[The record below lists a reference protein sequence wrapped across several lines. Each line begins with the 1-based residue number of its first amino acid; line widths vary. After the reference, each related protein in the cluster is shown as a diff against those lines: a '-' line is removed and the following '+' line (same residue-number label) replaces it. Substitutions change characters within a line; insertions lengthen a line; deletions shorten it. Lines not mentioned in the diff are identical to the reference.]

1 MSVQDG
7 SLGALNRIPGVR
19 GWVVAGGADG
29 LVVES
34 DVMIGVPEQSV
45 AAFSASLF
53 GRARR
58 SLRSADLG
66 EVAFLQ
72 MEAERGYLF
81 VAGQAGGELLLA
93 VLADT
98 RVNVGLVRLR
108 VTTAAEQ
115 LA

>member
-1 MSVQDG
+1 MNVEDG
-7 SLGALNRIPGVR
+7 SLAALNRIPGVR
-19 GWVVAGGADG
+19 GWVVASGADG
-29 LVVES
+29 LVVDS
-34 DVMIGVPEQSV
+34 DVMIGVPEEGV

-66 EVAFLQ
+66 DIAFLQ

-93 VLADT
+93 VLADA

-108 VTTAAEQ
+108 ATAAAER